1 MKRLGIYGGSFSPPH
16 EGHRHLL
23 SAFIAQERLDEVMVI
38 PACVPPHKL
47 LHDDA
52 TPQQRSDMC
61 RLAFAT
67 LPVVVS
73 DIEISRGGK
82 SYTADT
88 LEHLSACD
96 TQLVLLCGS
105 DMFVTLDTW
114 YHPEKIFALAEIVY
128 GFREGGAEE
137 TAAMQKKAAACAQNF
152 AVRYGAVC
160 HPLQMKTLPISS
172 SILRGWIA
180 EGKST
185 EGFLAPEV
193 QAYIKRWKLYQAH

>member
-23 SAFIAQERLDEVMVI
+23 SAFIAQEQLDEVMVI

-52 TPQQRSDMC
+52 TPQQRLDMC
-61 RLAFAT
+61 RLAFNT
-67 LPVVVS
+67 MPVVVS

-88 LEHLSACD
+88 LERLSSCGA
-96 TQLVLLCGS
+96 QLILLCGS
-105 DMFVTLDTW
+105 DMFITLDTW

-128 GFREGGAEE
+128 GFREDGAAEAVE
-137 TAAMQKKAAACAQNF
+137 MQKKATTCAQSF
-152 AVRYGAVC
+152 VERYGAVC
-160 HPLQMKTLPISS
+160 RPLQMKTLPISS
-172 SILRGWIA
+172 SILREWIA

-185 EGFLAPEV
+185 EGFLVPAV
-193 QAYIKRWKLYQAH
+193 RAYIQRWNLYQAH